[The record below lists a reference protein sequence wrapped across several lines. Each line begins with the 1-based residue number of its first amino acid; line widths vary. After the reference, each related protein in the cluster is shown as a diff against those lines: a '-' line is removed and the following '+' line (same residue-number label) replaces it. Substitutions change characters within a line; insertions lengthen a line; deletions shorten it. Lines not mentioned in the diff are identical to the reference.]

1 MILANRNDA
10 NSTQVAA
17 RYIDLPKGAGLQDI
31 DGTVIV
37 DDAFHIRRLGGDKW
51 YRDVFNVNQLAAEI
65 ESRFQDK
72 CVGYGYS
79 IAHEGQIVKGGG
91 GGCRLLASDGGP
103 LPFTEDTQK
112 DTQSTAKTIT
122 AVAALHVMEAHGLD
136 VDDFIEPYLPHYWPK
151 GPGVE
156 FLTFGHLLSHRSG
169 LSDIGDAD
177 EYDNLKQTIATG
189 SPDQNW
195 ILPEYAYRNAN
206 YALFR
211 LIIAY
216 IDRPADMQNFEDN
229 GLRGE
234 SINERC
240 SERYLA
246 YVQTHVLQ
254 PAALGTRHAYYTS
267 DNHAFSYNFENQGV
281 VGYPQQ
287 TGQMYEMGAGGW
299 VLSAKDYAKFL
310 AALENGNILS
320 DEMLGEM
327 KSGLLGLVWI
337 DSPLGVAY
345 GHGGSIGGGSDGT
358 YGSGRGARAQS
369 LMLPNNVQ
377 IYITI
382 NSANNDPSIEDSTE
396 RMEALRDSFVES
408 LHPTP

>member
-1 MILANRNDA
+1 M
-10 NSTQVAA
+10 
-17 RYIDLPKGAGLQDI
+17 
-31 DGTVIV
+31 
-37 DDAFHIRRLGGDKW
+37 
-51 YRDVFNVNQLAAEI
+51 
-65 ESRFQDK
+65 
-72 CVGYGYS
+72 
-79 IAHEGQIVKGGG
+79 
-91 GGCRLLASDGGP
+91 
-103 LPFTEDTQK
+103 
-112 DTQSTAKTIT
+112 
-122 AVAALHVMEAHGLD
+122 
-136 VDDFIEPYLPHYWPK
+136 

-189 SPDQNW
+189 SPGQNW

-216 IDRPADMQNFEDN
+216 
-229 GLRGE
+229 
-234 SINERC
+234 
-240 SERYLA
+240 
-246 YVQTHVLQ
+246 
-254 PAALGTRHAYYTS
+254 
-267 DNHAFSYNFENQGV
+267 
-281 VGYPQQ
+281 
-287 TGQMYEMGAGGW
+287 
-299 VLSAKDYAKFL
+299 
-310 AALENGNILS
+310 
-320 DEMLGEM
+320 
-327 KSGLLGLVWI
+327 I

-358 YGSGRGARAQS
+358 YGSGRGARAHS

-382 NSANNDPSIEDSTE
+382 NSANNDPSIEDSTA